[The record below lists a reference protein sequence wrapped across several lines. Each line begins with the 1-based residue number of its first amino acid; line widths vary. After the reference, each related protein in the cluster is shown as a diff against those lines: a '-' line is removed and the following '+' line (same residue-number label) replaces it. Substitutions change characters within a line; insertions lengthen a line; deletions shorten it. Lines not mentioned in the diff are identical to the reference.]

1 MYQNQL
7 VNETSLYLQQHAS
20 NPVHWQS
27 WAEEAFEHAKKQNKL
42 VLVSIGYSSCHWC
55 HVMEKE
61 CFEDQ
66 EVAEIMNRYFISIKV
81 DREERPDIDL
91 IYMNAVQ
98 LMNQRGGWPLNCI
111 TLPDGRPI
119 FGGTYFPKPQWMNVL
134 KSLVKVFSE
143 EPMRVAKFAD
153 KVMVGLNQTQLVN
166 TSQKHSEDIKTILK
180 KSVENWSKHWD
191 LKYGGN
197 TGAPKFPLPSNQLF
211 LLRYADLM
219 GDQKINDFVELTISN
234 IMRGGIYDQI
244 GGGFCRY
251 STDDEWH
258 IPHFEKMLYDNAQLL
273 ALYAEAFGKFND
285 TEIMN
290 TIQQTI
296 AWLNREMKL
305 TSGGYCASIDA
316 DSEGKEGAFYCWKE
330 EDLDFLKDT
339 EQKLVKERYTIH
351 ENFLWEDNGYVLRR
365 QISHNE
371 FMKVNDISATE
382 LEKMNSKLY
391 ERREKRVHPIKD
403 KKVITSW
410 NAMLAKGYMA
420 CYRHLKQETYFQQAQ
435 SLIKFLDKNL
445 VNTNSSVQ
453 IKRTLDRLEEGF
465 LDDYAFV
472 IDAYIEF
479 YQASGD
485 IVWLNKSMQL
495 TQYVRKH
502 FLDTKSKMYYYA
514 KQNKI
519 LPIRTFESQDNVIP
533 SSNAVMCVNLMKL
546 GRYFEKP
553 KWIKEALQ
561 MTSIIEKDLEKYGSG
576 YSFWATNMIT
586 QINGFNIV
594 QNTLETVESK
604 SIYQNTSWLE
614 LLVFNTEL
622 PVFQNHKIKG
632 VYVCDN
638 HSCSNAIPNL
648 EELKIFLKNKNQNHN
663 N

>member
-1 MYQNQL
+1 MYQNKL
-7 VNETSLYLQQHAS
+7 VNETSLYLQQHAQ
-20 NPVHWQS
+20 NPVS
-27 WAEEAFEHAKKQNKL
+27 WVPWSDQAFELASQENKL

-91 IYMNAVQ
+91 IYMNAIQ
-98 LMNQRGGWPLNCI
+98 LMNQRGGWPLNCV

-119 FGGTYFPKPQWMNVL
+119 FGGTYLPKPQWMNVL
-134 KSLVKVFSE
+134 KSLVKVFEE
-143 EPMRVAKFAD
+143 EPIRVAEFAE
-153 KVMVGLNQTQLVN
+153 KVMLGLAQTQLVN
-166 TSQKHSEDIKTILK
+166 IPQKQSEGIKTILK
-180 KSVENWSKHWD
+180 NSMENWSKRWD

-197 TGAPKFPLPSNQLF
+197 IGAPKFPLPSNQLF
-211 LLRYADLM
+211 LLRYADFV
-219 GDQKINDFVELTISN
+219 GDQKINDFVELTIYN

-273 ALYAEAFGKFND
+273 ALYAEAFGKLND
-285 TEIMN
+285 SEILN
-290 TIQQTI
+290 TIKQTI
-296 AWLNREMKL
+296 SWLKREMKL

-316 DSEGKEGAFYCWKE
+316 DSEGKEGIFYCWKE
-330 EDLDFLKDT
+330 EDLDFLADR

-351 ENFLWEDNGYVLRR
+351 ENFLWEDNGYVLKR

-371 FMKVNDISATE
+371 FMKVNDISAKD
-382 LEKMNSKLY
+382 LEKMNSKLF

-410 NAMLAKGYMA
+410 NAMLAKGYLA
-420 CYRHLKQETYFQQAQ
+420 CYRYLKRESYFQQAQ

-445 VNTNSSVQ
+445 VNTDSSVR

-472 IDAYIEF
+472 IDAFIEF
-479 YQASGD
+479 YQASGE
-485 IVWLNKSMQL
+485 IVWLNKSMKL
-495 TQYVRKH
+495 TQYVRKY

-519 LPIRTFESQDNVIP
+519 LSIRTFESQDNVIP
-533 SSNAVMCVNLMKL
+533 SSNAVMCMNLMKL
-546 GRYFEKP
+546 GRYFERP

-561 MTSIIEKDLEKYGSG
+561 MTSIIAKDLERYGSG

-586 QINGFNIV
+586 QINGFNVV
-594 QNTLETVESK
+594 QNTLETVDAK

-614 LLVFNTEL
+614 LVVFNTEL
-622 PVFQNHKIKG
+622 PVFQNHKSKG

-648 EELKIFLKNKNQNHN
+648 EELKIFLKNKNHN
-663 N
+663 C